1 MEVSRPAT
9 GTGESGAIGLLGS
22 DHCVDMTNG
31 GIFTAVIARDE
42 PLMAAAVNNYAI
54 CSLYLRRIP
63 IAISRLE
70 GLIQQN
76 PTRYL
81 TDPVVF
87 NLCTLYDLSSSPEVS
102 VIKKK
107 VLQQV
112 AIRFHVDDPI
122 LNWRSFRLN

>member
-1 MEVSRPAT
+1 MEINRPSAA
-9 GTGESGAIGLLGS
+9 ESGTNGFLGL
-22 DHCVDMTNG
+22 DQCVDVTNG
-31 GIFTAVIARDE
+31 GIFTAVLARDE
-42 PLMAAAVNNYAI
+42 PVMAAAVNNYAI

-76 PTRYL
+76 PTKFL

-102 VIKKK
+102 VLKKK

-122 LNWRSFRLN
+122 LNWRSFRLS